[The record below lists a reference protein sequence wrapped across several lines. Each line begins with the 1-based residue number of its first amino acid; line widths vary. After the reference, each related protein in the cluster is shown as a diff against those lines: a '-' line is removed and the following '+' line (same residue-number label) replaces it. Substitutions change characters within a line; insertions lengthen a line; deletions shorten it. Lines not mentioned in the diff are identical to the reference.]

1 MVRTLRR
8 AAFRNACRELDVT
21 LVRRRL
27 FSCCLLPALV
37 SSVAALAAGNAI
49 AQADWPARPITLI
62 VPYSAGGS
70 LDATTRLIAQKLAER
85 LNQQVLVE
93 NVTGAGGGLG
103 FAKVIQSSPDGSIFL
118 VAGDSPLNPV
128 APPGGPY
135 YKHDVLKE
143 LQPVVLVNTAPMVL
157 VAHPSLPANNL
168 GELVALARK
177 QPGKLSYATSGIGTL
192 PHLATEMIKQVA
204 QIHMVHIPYR
214 GGSQIAN
221 DVAGNQVDLAMLI
234 AASAAPFVQAK
245 TLKPIA
251 VTGARRLALLPD
263 VPAAAETP
271 GFKGFEV
278 VSWAGIYAPPKT
290 PAAVIAK
297 LNHEIDEILKTDA
310 VRDKLAQQGALAGGG
325 APAAFASFIEQ
336 DRARIGKVLQVTS
349 LRE

>member
-1 MVRTLRR
+1 MTS
-8 AAFRNACRELDVT
+8 
-21 LVRRRL
+21 VRRETL
-27 FSCCLLPALV
+27 AHGLHVLAGSLCLLAASATPAQ
-37 SSVAALAAGNAI
+37 GE
-49 AQADWPARPITLI
+49 WPTKPITLI

-70 LDATTRLIAQKLAER
+70 LDATTRLVAQKLAER

-103 FAKVIQSSPDGSIFL
+103 FTKALQSPPDGSVFL
-118 VAGDSPLNPV
+118 VAGDAPLDPA
-128 APPGGPY
+128 APKGGPY
-135 YKHDVLKE
+135 YKHDVLKD

-157 VAHPSLPANNL
+157 VANPALPAKNL

-192 PHLATEMIKQVA
+192 PHLATEMLKQSG

-234 AASAAPFVQAK
+234 AASAAPFVQSKA
-245 TLKPIA
+245 LKAIA
-251 VTGARRLALLPD
+251 VTGDKRLALLPD

-271 GFKGFEV
+271 GFKGFNV
-278 VSWAGIYAPPKT
+278 VSWAGLYAPAKA
-290 PAAVIAK
+290 PAAAEGR
-297 LNHEIDEILKTDA
+297 LNREVDEILKTDA
-310 VRDKLAQQGALAGGG
+310 VRDTLAKQGALPGGG
-325 APAAFASFIEQ
+325 SPQAFASFIQQ
-336 DRARIGKVLQVTS
+336 DRARIAKVLQVTP

>member
-1 MVRTLRR
+1 MRPVGRRVVVR
-8 AAFRNACRELDVT
+8 
-21 LVRRRL
+21 
-27 FSCCLLPALV
+27 S
-37 SSVAALAAGNAI
+37 LAAAAGGLGLLATGGAF
-49 AQADWPARPITLI
+49 AQSEWPTRPITLI

-85 LNQQVLVE
+85 LNQQVLIE

-103 FAKVIQSSPDGSIFL
+103 FAKALQSPADGSTFL
-118 VAGDSPLNPV
+118 VAGDSPLNPA

-192 PHLATEMIKQVA
+192 PHLATEMIKQAA
-204 QIHMVHIPYR
+204 QFHMVHIPYR
-214 GGSQIAN
+214 GGAQIAN

-234 AASAAPFVQAK
+234 AASAAPFVQSKA
-245 TLKPIA
+245 LKPIT
-251 VTGARRLALLPD
+251 VTGAQRLALLPD

-278 VSWAGIYAPPKT
+278 VSWAGIYAPAKT
-290 PAAVIAK
+290 PPAVVAK
-297 LNHEIDEILKTDA
+297 LSREVDEILKIGA

-325 APAAFASFIEQ
+325 TPAAFVSFIEQ
-336 DRARIGKVLQVTS
+336 DRARIGKVLKVTS
-349 LRE
+349 MRE

>member
-1 MVRTLRR
+1 MNLHRRTL
-8 AAFRNACRELDVT
+8 L
-21 LVRRRL
+21 
-27 FSCCLLPALV
+27 SLPTALALG
-37 SSVAALAAGNAI
+37 SVALAAG
-49 AQADWPARPITLI
+49 AQGDWPTRPITLI

-70 LDATTRLIAQKLAER
+70 LDATTRLVAQKLSER
-85 LNQQVLVE
+85 LGTQVLVE

-103 FAKVIQSSPDGSIFL
+103 FARVIQAAPDGYTFL
-118 VAGDSPLNPV
+118 MAGDSPLNPN
-128 APPGGPY
+128 APAGGPY

-157 VAHPSLPANNL
+157 VSHPSLAAKNL
-168 GELVALARK
+168 GELVALAKK

-234 AASAAPFVQAK
+234 AASAAPFVQSKA
-245 TLKPIA
+245 LKAIA
-251 VTGARRLALLPD
+251 ITGTSRLALLPD

-271 GFKGFEV
+271 AFKGFNV
-278 VSWAGIYAPPKT
+278 VSWAGLYAPAKT
-290 PAAVIAK
+290 PAAAVGR
-297 LNHEIDEILKTDA
+297 LSREVDEILKTDT
-310 VRDKLAQQGALAGGG
+310 VRDTLAKQGALPGGG
-325 APAAFASFIEQ
+325 APAAFVSFIEQ
-336 DRARIGKVLQVTS
+336 DRVKIGKVLQVTS

>member
-1 MVRTLRR
+1 METEMT
-8 AAFRNACRELDVT
+8 A
-21 LVRRRL
+21 VRRRDIL
-27 FSCCLLPALV
+27 RLLPAIGLLGAV
-37 SSVAALAAGNAI
+37 NAH
-49 AQADWPARPITLI
+49 AQAEWPTRPITLI

-103 FAKVIQSSPDGSIFL
+103 FAKALQAPPDGSTFL
-118 VAGDSPLNPV
+118 VAGDSPLNPA
-128 APPGGPY
+128 APKDGPY

-168 GELVALARK
+168 GDLVALARK

-192 PHLATEMIKQVA
+192 PHLATEMIKQAA
-204 QIHMVHIPYR
+204 QFHMVHIPYR
-214 GGSQIAN
+214 GGAQIAN

-234 AASAAPFVQAK
+234 AASAAPFVQSKA
-245 TLKPIA
+245 LKPIA
-251 VTGARRLALLPD
+251 ITGARRLALLPD

-271 GFKGFEV
+271 GFKGFDV
-278 VSWAGIYAPPKT
+278 VSWAGIYAPAKT
-290 PAAVIAK
+290 PPAVVAK
-297 LNHEIDEILKTDA
+297 LSREVDEILKADA

-325 APAAFASFIEQ
+325 TPAAFVSFIEQ
-336 DRARIGKVLQVTS
+336 DRARIGKVLKVTS